1 MNYNIVLDRLPTEY
15 KGYLIRSDFRIGI
28 QISNCLSDVE
38 LDMSERITSALI
50 LLFGNGVPDDFG
62 IAYAGLIWF
71 LSCGKKDITAED
83 YESDSDD
90 SSEPEVMSF
99 EQDITMIYSAFRKCF
114 NINLAREHMH
124 WFEFNALLNDI
135 SDCAMTNVIDIRT
148 MKLSDVDKKSRA
160 KVLQLKAKYA
170 IERTDENNKELN
182 EKIDR
187 FNALASK

>member
-38 LDMSERITSALI
+38 LDMSERITSALV
-50 LLFGNGVPDDFG
+50 LLFGNGVPD
-62 IAYAGLIWF
+62 
-71 LSCGKKDITAED
+71 ITAED
-83 YESDSDD
+83 YEGDSDD